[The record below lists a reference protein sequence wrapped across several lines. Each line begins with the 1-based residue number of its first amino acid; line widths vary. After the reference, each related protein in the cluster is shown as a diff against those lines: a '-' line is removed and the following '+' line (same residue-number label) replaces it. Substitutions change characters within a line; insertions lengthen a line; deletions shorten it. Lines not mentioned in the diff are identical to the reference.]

1 MLSKKLE
8 NVLTTAVKE
17 VKRRNHE
24 YLTLEHLLYSI
35 LLEDEGKDLLLN
47 CGANVVRLKH
57 QLERFFIDH
66 MEVMP
71 QNVATEVVQTLGVQR
86 VLQRAIMHMQSSGK
100 EQVEIGDVLAALFDE
115 EDSYAVYFLKSHG
128 VTRLDVLEFIS
139 HGGTKDSWS
148 VESET
153 NTKNSESSSAK
164 SGSPLEQFTVNLV
177 EKAHA
182 GDIDPLI
189 GRENELERTV
199 QVLMRRRKNNPIF
212 VGDPGV
218 GKTAMAEGLALRIAE
233 KNVPDAFL
241 ETQVFALDM
250 GALLAGTKYRGDFE
264 ARLKGVIGE
273 LQGLDNA
280 ILFVD
285 EIHTIIGAGAT
296 SGGTLDASNIL
307 KPVLA
312 SGKLRCIGST
322 TYEEYKNHFEKDR
335 ALSRRF
341 QKIEIAEPT
350 VDQAIEILK
359 GLKSYY
365 EEHHGVKYTLPALK
379 AAAELSAR
387 HISDRYLPDKAIDVI
402 DEAGARFQLLNR
414 SASNS
419 IGVADVEKIIASM
432 AKIPTQRISSSD
444 KNRLENLENELKDV
458 IFGQSDAIEQLSKAI
473 KRSRAGLRQAGK
485 PTGNFL
491 LAGPTGVGKT
501 ELSKQLAS
509 VLGIHFQRF
518 DMSEYMEKHAVARLI
533 GAPPGYVGFEQ
544 GGLLTDAIRKHPYC
558 VLLLDEIE
566 KAHPDMFN
574 ILLQVMDYATLTD
587 NNGRK
592 ADFNHVILLMTSNA
606 GAREMASTSIGF
618 GGVKAEDKTGKG
630 VKALERLFSPEFRN
644 RLDGIVTFKALDFSV
659 MEQIVEKFLLELND
673 QVHERKVIVEC
684 TDAARSWLAEA
695 GYDPDYGARP
705 LARVIQQ
712 EIKDPLAQAMLFGEL
727 RKGGTVRI
735 DLAKDA
741 PSPQSDRSEKDSLP
755 AFTFTY
761 AGKAAS
767 PQEPAF
773 A

>member
-8 NVLTTAVKE
+8 SVLTTAVKE

-24 YLTLEHLLYSI
+24 YLTLEHLLYAI

-139 HGGTKDSWS
+139 HGSTKDGWA
-148 VESET
+148 VENET
-153 NTKNSESSSAK
+153 NQKGSEASSAK

-177 EKAHA
+177 EKAKA

-189 GRENELERTV
+189 GREGELERTV

-233 KNVPDAFL
+233 ENVPNAFL
-241 ETQVFALDM
+241 ETQIFALDM

-273 LQGLDNA
+273 LQGIDGA

-350 VDQAIEILK
+350 VDQAVEILK

-365 EEHHGVKYTLPALK
+365 EDHHGVKYTVSALK

-387 HISDRYLPDKAIDVI
+387 HINDRYLPDKAIDVI
-402 DEAGARFQLLNR
+402 DEAGARYQLSNR
-414 SASNS
+414 SSSNS
-419 IGVADVEKIIASM
+419 IGVADVEKIVASM
-432 AKIPTQRISSSD
+432 AKIPTQRISASD
-444 KNRLENLENELKDV
+444 KNRLENLENELKNV
-458 IFGQSDAIEQLSKAI
+458 IYGQNDAIDQLSKAI

-501 ELSKQLAS
+501 ELSKQLAA

-592 ADFNHVILLMTSNA
+592 ADFNHVILLMTTNA
-606 GAREMASTSIGF
+606 GAREMASKSIGF
-618 GGVKAEDKTGKG
+618 GGVKAEDKTGRG
-630 VKALERLFSPEFRN
+630 LKALERLFSPEFRN
-644 RLDGIVTFKALDFSV
+644 RLDGTVSFKALDFNV
-659 MEQIVEKFLLELND
+659 MEQIVDKFLLELND
-673 QVHERKVIVEC
+673 QVHERKVSIEC
-684 TDAARSWLAEA
+684 TEAARKWLADA
-695 GYDPDYGARP
+695 GYDQDYGARP

-727 RKGGTVRI
+727 RKGGQVLV
-735 DLAKDA
+735 DLAENA
-741 PSPQSDRSEKDSLP
+741 PSPHDERNEKDGP
-755 AFTFTY
+755 AVFTFTFS
-761 AGKAAS
+761 GKAVATK
-767 PQEPAF
+767 EPVIA
-773 A
+773 